1 MKFGLNFLSKFVL
14 ILLALCISALPVNA
28 VAWSSVT
35 ILTTNNTPAITEFV
49 QHFRSALSESNA
61 DIKLYQA
68 TNEHGLTVSIPQD
81 TLVVAVGT
89 QALNYAS
96 NLDERTPVLGLLV
109 PKLSYERILR
119 DSGRK
124 PRDFS
129 AIYLDQPFDRQ
140 ISLLKKVF
148 PNAKTISVILGP
160 TSQFNSNDIQQAAK
174 RHQLS
179 VNIQLIDKAEDIQSI
194 LNTSLSDKSPI
205 LAVPDALVFNRET
218 AQTFLLSSYRHRVPL
233 VGFSQSYVNSGAI
246 AATFSSPKQIGTEAA
261 ELIGNL
267 ALEEQTNLPAARF
280 PKLFSIDFNQRVARA
295 LGIFIPNETTTVE
308 AMLKEEKE

>member
-1 MKFGLNFLSKFVL
+1 MF
-14 ILLALCISALPVNA
+14 ALCISTLPINA

-49 QHFRSALSESNA
+49 QHFKSALDEANA

-68 TNEHGLTVSIPQD
+68 SNENGLTVSIPQD

-109 PKLSYERILR
+109 PKLSYEKILR
-119 DSGRK
+119 ESGRK
-124 PRDFS
+124 SRDFS
-129 AIYLDQPFDRQ
+129 AIYLDQPFERQ
-140 ISLLKKVF
+140 ISLIKKVF
-148 PNAKTISVILGP
+148 PNAKAISVILGP
-160 TSQFNSNDIQQAAK
+160 SSQFNSNDIQQSAK
-174 RHQLS
+174 IHNIA
-179 VNIQLIDKAEDIQSI
+179 VNIQLVEKTEDIQSV
-194 LNTSLSDKSPI
+194 LNASLSDKSPI

-233 VGFSQSYVNSGAI
+233 IGFSQSYVNSGSI

-261 ELIGNL
+261 NLISHLVN
-267 ALEEQTNLPAARF
+267 EKRSDLPAAQF

-295 LGIFIPNETTTVE
+295 LGVFVPDETTILE
-308 AMLKEEKE
+308 AMKKEEKQ